1 MVSSKE
7 TTPAAYLASLPAD
20 RRAVI
25 SAVRTVILKHLPKGY
40 AETMN
45 WGMLAYEIPLSRYP
59 ETYNKQ
65 PLMYLALAAQKNN
78 YAFYL
83 TATAGN
89 APLIAR
95 LAAAYKAAGRKLDM
109 GKSCLRF
116 KSLDELPMDVIADII
131 ASTSVDERIAQVEA
145 SLRARASSPTKTA
158 STKTAPAKTALPKK
172 AVAKTT
178 GAKKSA
184 AKKSPAKKAP
194 ATKAAAKKAPAK
206 KTAAKTTPRKK

>member
-7 TTPAAYLASLPAD
+7 TTPAGYLASLPAE

-59 ETYNKQ
+59 DTYNKQ

-83 TATAGN
+83 TATAAN

-95 LAAAYKAAGRKLDM
+95 LAAAYKAAGRRLDM

-116 KSLDELPMDVIADII
+116 KSLEELPMDVIADII
-131 ASTSVDERIAQVEA
+131 ASTTVDERIAQVEA
-145 SLRARASSPTKTA
+145 ALGARA
-158 STKTAPAKTALPKK
+158 STKTASSKQAP
-172 AVAKTT
+172 
-178 GAKKSA
+178 AKKSG
-184 AKKSPAKKAP
+184 AKKAP
-194 ATKAAAKKAPAK
+194 AKKAAAKKAPAK
-206 KTAAKTTPRKK
+206 KTASKRSTATTKTTTRRK